1 MASATT
7 IKSVTD
13 TLTRSG
19 VTNSFVQAGILSR
32 IERESSFVPKSEISY
47 RNTPNAR
54 IRTIFGSRVSKYSET
69 QLTSL
74 KANDTD
80 FFDAVYGGRY
90 GNTAK
95 GDGFKYRGRG
105 LNQLTFKDNYKKF
118 GGLIGKDLVSNPD
131 LLNNPDVAAAVAG
144 AFFADGLK
152 SAERSGQLKT
162 KFGINSI
169 NEVKDTDT
177 GAKLALQ
184 TNAGWG
190 TNLTGAFLQEELA
203 KMKETVKG
211 FFEIVKANP
220 GKSGIGTMLIL
231 TGLFFLVRSL
241 IKKQKQKK
249 K

>member
-1 MASATT
+1 MASTTT

-19 VTNSFVQAGILSR
+19 VTNTFVQAGILSR

-54 IRTIFGSRVSKYSET
+54 IRTIFGTRVANYSEA
-69 QLTSL
+69 QLTAL
-74 KANDTD
+74 KANDIA
-80 FFDAVYGGRY
+80 FFDAVYGYRY
-90 GNTAK
+90 GNSVI
-95 GDGFKYRGRG
+95 GDGYKYRGRG
-105 LNQLTFKDNYKKF
+105 LNQLTFKDNYRKF
-118 GGLIGKDLVSNPD
+118 GGLIGIDLVSNPD
-131 LLNNPDVAAAVAG
+131 LLNNSDVAAAVAG

-152 SAERSGQLKT
+152 AAERSGQLKT

-211 FFEIVKANP
+211 FWNAIMGNPVKA
-220 GKSGIGTMLIL
+220 GIGAGSIVVV
-231 TGLFFLVRSL
+231 GVLFFLAYKYWPSE
-241 IKKQKQKK
+241 
-249 K
+249 